1 LDNPQNKDLRPTKY
15 SSKKAKGSL
24 PRKEE
29 STQIRMDP
37 HSPRGKQGRR
47 TAATRREG
55 YVEVATSAKWRL
67 STMDKEPSGRE
78 GRSDLVPGPGG

>member
-1 LDNPQNKDLRPTKY
+1 
-15 SSKKAKGSL
+15 
-24 PRKEE
+24 
-29 STQIRMDP
+29 MDP
-37 HSPRGKQGRR
+37 HSPRAKQGRR